1 MAQAIN
7 RYRADLRDF
16 RFLFF
21 EQFDLPSV
29 LGKEP
34 FAEWGTE
41 ECDMVLD
48 EVYRFV
54 CDVTGPLNSS
64 GDVQGCRLEDGRVIT
79 PEGFK
84 DAWDKVW
91 ESGWRTISVPSRWG
105 GQDAPTMLGS
115 FVRQARSR
123 KMRSWH
129 AVFAAGSV

>member
-21 EQFDLPSV
+21 EQFDLPAV

-34 FAEWGTE
+34 YAEWGVE

-64 GDVQGCRLEDGRVIT
+64 GDAQG
-79 PEGFK
+79 
-84 DAWDKVW
+84 
-91 ESGWRTISVPSRWG
+91 
-105 GQDAPTMLGS
+105 
-115 FVRQARSR
+115 
-123 KMRSWH
+123 
-129 AVFAAGSV
+129 

>member
-21 EQFDLPSV
+21 EQFELQSV

-34 FAEWGTE
+34 FTEWGAD

-54 CDVTGPLNSS
+54 CDVTGPLNGT
-64 GDVQGCRLEDGRVIT
+64 GDAQGCRI
-79 PEGFK
+79 
-84 DAWDKVW
+84 
-91 ESGWRTISVPSRWG
+91 
-105 GQDAPTMLGS
+105 
-115 FVRQARSR
+115 
-123 KMRSWH
+123 
-129 AVFAAGSV
+129 